1 MGVAAQSVTNGQ
13 SRAENLSFDLT
24 SWWRPDII
32 STCFSNRQNVCI
44 STGLSCLSVLL
55 LIISCFMLV
64 CLRCRVRGRDSG
76 KEAACALYSF
86 FGNLCST
93 VGAFLSNQLALQV
106 IMGGFMAAVEV
117 INFIS
122 IIFPI
127 CLCWNTRAEKRL
139 RMMKRRRR
147 QNFMAVSLLLMVGG
161 WSYLTSRTSHGL
173 VDRPL
178 TGRRLLLT
186 DLLHDRTEVLG
197 YILGLLSFVIA
208 WTSKF
213 PALSRARRGERSRAH
228 VSSGLLCSLAGALYT
243 SAILL
248 YDTQY
253 EFVLR
258 AMPWL
263 LASTCCAAMD
273 LAIVVLSWCR
283 KGTTEQQPGRGSPD
297 TESLLGGSSPPTQH
311 NPSGKP
317 PKKHSLD
324 LNGAPLCVLSN
335 KNNLKLA
342 DMGHYMDVN
351 IQPVRKVCLKE
362 VTLSREEGVSESHP
376 LRRTVRV
383 VRVDDTFSDSSSLS
397 SDLEW
402 DFEDSNAQWNKLPK
416 EQEKVDEFPLQ
427 EWPKN
432 PRPKPTGV
440 CSCGGIIGQAGKR
453 VSSRVGDGEVA

>member
-1 MGVAAQSVTNGQ
+1 MGVEAQSVTNGQ
-13 SRAENLSFDLT
+13 SRSESLSFDFT
-24 SWWRPDII
+24 SWWRHDII
-32 STCFSNRQNVCI
+32 STCFSNRHNVCI
-44 STGLSCLSVLL
+44 STGLVCLSVLL

-64 CLRCRVRGRDSG
+64 CLRCRGRDRNSG
-76 KEAACALYSF
+76 KEAGCVLYCF

-93 VGAFLSNQLALQV
+93 VGAVLSNQLSIQV

-117 INFIS
+117 IHFIS
-122 IIFPI
+122 IFPI
-127 CLCWNTRAEKRL
+127 FLCWNTRAEKRL

-147 QNFMAVSLLLMVGG
+147 QNFMAVSLLLVVGG
-161 WSYLTSRTSHGL
+161 GSYLTSRTSHGL

-186 DLLHDRTEVLG
+186 DLLHDRMEVLG

-213 PALSRARRGERSRAH
+213 PDLSRAHRGKSSRAH

-263 LASTCCAAMD
+263 LASTCCAALD

-283 KGTTEQQPGRGSPD
+283 KGTPEQQPGGGSPD

-311 NPSGKP
+311 NPSWKT
-317 PKKHSLD
+317 KQKHPLD
-324 LNGAPLCVLSN
+324 LGGAPLQVLSS
-335 KNNLKLA
+335 KKNLKFA

-383 VRVDDTFSDSSSLS
+383 VRVDEPCTSETFSDSSSLN

-402 DFEDSNAQWNKLPK
+402 DFEDANAQWNKLQK
-416 EQEKVDEFPLQ
+416 EKVDGFPLQ

-432 PRPKPTGV
+432 PSPKPI
-440 CSCGGIIGQAGKR
+440 CSCGGII
-453 VSSRVGDGEVA
+453 